1 MTPPKVDLS
10 LLEFA
15 KHFKNEEVNPP
26 KVFDIKYGKKVI
38 EDNDKYRGRHEAVF
52 YSGGCIVRTTKKGIE
67 KSKQDRSD
75 EERGA
80 RKEEPSGRSRDSRKE
95 RGHKDFKDYKEHKDY
110 MGYKLNYKDNKEH
123 NEYKEYSRRR
133 QESSSERFRR
143 RSEERR
149 SRKRSRSRSRSGTR
163 KKSLDYH
170 NFDPRGAR
178 ENKKREDN
186 KRSRSP
192 RRDVRSDGRGRE
204 KGEGRRCPVS
214 SSSHRPDSP
223 RRRC

>member
-26 KVFDIKYGKKVI
+26 KVFDIKNGKKVI
-38 EDNDKYRGRHEAVF
+38 EDDDKFKGRHDAVF
-52 YSGGCIVRTTKKGIE
+52 YSGGCIVRTTKRGIE

-75 EERGA
+75 EERGG
-80 RKEEPSGRSRDSRKE
+80 RKEELSGRSRDSRRE
-95 RGHKDFKDYKEHKDY
+95 RGHKDYKDYKE
-110 MGYKLNYKDNKEH
+110 YKEYKEH
-123 NEYKEYSRRR
+123 KEYSRRR